1 MQAQNTL
8 NCKVTVKRKPYSNAI
23 VSLRITATFAE
34 DFSLHT
40 AHAVRDIHFPNTAA
54 SIQHACLQLAQQ
66 ARAASCRVVYAPNVA
81 RFLTA

>member
-34 DFSLHT
+34 DFSAHT
-40 AHAVRDIHFPNTAA
+40 AHAVRDIHYPNTAA
-54 SIQHACLQLAQQ
+54 SIQRVCLQLAQQ
-66 ARAASCRVVYAPNVA
+66 ARAANVSVVYAPNA
-81 RFLTA
+81 LKLLTA